1 MSCVP
6 WLEAALGV
14 RVRPAVSPNLIN
26 VLLVIVFPLLFSVAE
41 RLCTNIP
48 NRPNEL
54 KQLDGDTAV
63 SHNSF
68 EAAMR
73 AAGAVCDAID
83 R

>member
-1 MSCVP
+1 MV
-6 WLEAALGV
+6 LE
-14 RVRPAVSPNLIN
+14 RPAFCPKWTNFKQNHHIN
-26 VLLVIVFPLLFSVAE
+26 TLPALVFPFLFSAAE

>member
-1 MSCVP
+1 MV
-6 WLEAALGV
+6 L
-14 RVRPAVSPNLIN
+14 VRPAFSPKLTNFMTSPHERFAGAYCFP
-26 VLLVIVFPLLFSVAE
+26 VVFFSVAE
-41 RLCTNIP
+41 RLCTTIP